1 MLREV
6 SADML
11 TPENRFGA
19 GDMVKIGCNDCKGC
33 SDCCR
38 DMEATIVL
46 DPYDVYRLTQFL
58 NQSFESL
65 IGNGVE
71 LSVVDG
77 LILPLLSM
85 ENDKGCCR
93 FLDET
98 GRCSVHPARP
108 GICRLY
114 PLGRIYEGDEFF
126 YFLQTDAC
134 PAKNKTKVKIKK
146 WLSEENYTGYE
157 AFVRAWHGLIV
168 KKRQAAAQASGLEEQ
183 KALSMEL
190 LTTFYVNG
198 YRRGEEI
205 LPQLMERIA
214 KCM

>member
-11 TPENRFGA
+11 TPDNRFGA
-19 GDMVKIGCNDCKGC
+19 GDMVKVGCNDCAGC

-46 DPYDVYRLTQFL
+46 DPYDVYRLTGFL

-65 IGNGVE
+65 IGNGIE
-71 LSVVDG
+71 LQIVDG

-85 ENDKGCCR
+85 ENESGCCR
-93 FLDET
+93 FLNKE

-108 GICRLY
+108 GICRMY
-114 PLGRIYEGDEFF
+114 PLGRIYEGEEFS
-126 YFLQTDAC
+126 YFLQKDAC

-146 WLSEENYTGYE
+146 WMGEENYAAYE
-157 AFVRAWHGLIV
+157 AFVKAWHGLVV
-168 KKRQAAAQASGLEEQ
+168 KFRKEALAATDVEVV
-183 KALSMEL
+183 KAIGMKL
-190 LTTFYVNG
+190 LQTFYVQG
-198 YRRGEEI
+198 YARNEEI
-205 LPQLMERIA
+205 FPQLMERV
-214 KCM
+214 KQCL